1 MVKIIL
7 QSFLVT
13 ICLLNLSVKTLEWA
27 ELTEVL
33 DQAQEAST
41 AGTLALED
49 YDHFETKIVTQSIE
63 TNDKSFKEE
72 LQLILDRI
80 KYFRFGEQ
88 INLKNKLNG
97 IKDLI
102 EKVLKDPEEY
112 NNGEIKSFGAKDL
125 WENPRPFNIRLKE
138 ILDEVKKCLFEFYM
152 TPNKLWEFGSH
163 DKSAVMSGI
172 LRVLDP
178 LIKHGFLDT
187 DQTRLF
193 FNDSDILRI
202 SAYVL
207 SEDLPLNSRYFLPSI
222 EALTNVSGKEYA
234 WLSMLTE
241 PKIEFFLRHLIGFFY
256 TNYTY
261 KITHPK
267 FLPIVNFFLGDS
279 AVTDDIFISLFKI
292 IEYSEQYHRRLDH
305 EIEAKSNFVNQAL
318 TYVQKYAPTEVK
330 RIYTE
335 SNYDIFWKKKE
346 LLDIICQLMPISR
359 VYKNE
364 VEKFLRNRFGRST
377 TGKDHVDD
385 TDIYY
390 KFENLKRALKALN
403 YAEDVLRNRKEK
415 ISEDTIKKLSA
426 VDRTTLKKA
435 FDFKAAVAQLFNS
448 VKSTPAGWAK
458 DIYDWLELPNQNELL
473 NLFRGRAFL
482 LNEEIETLGNLKNQL
497 LVST

>member
-1 MVKIIL
+1 
-7 QSFLVT
+7 
-13 ICLLNLSVKTLEWA
+13 
-27 ELTEVL
+27 
-33 DQAQEAST
+33 
-41 AGTLALED
+41 
-49 YDHFETKIVTQSIE
+49 
-63 TNDKSFKEE
+63 
-72 LQLILDRI
+72 
-80 KYFRFGEQ
+80 
-88 INLKNKLNG
+88 
-97 IKDLI
+97 
-102 EKVLKDPEEY
+102 
-112 NNGEIKSFGAKDL
+112 
-125 WENPRPFNIRLKE
+125 
-138 ILDEVKKCLFEFYM
+138 M

-267 FLPIVNFFLGDS
+267 FLPI
-279 AVTDDIFISLFKI
+279 
-292 IEYSEQYHRRLDH
+292 YHRRLDH

-377 TGKDHVDD
+377 TVQ
-385 TDIYY
+385 
-390 KFENLKRALKALN
+390 
-403 YAEDVLRNRKEK
+403 V
-415 ISEDTIKKLSA
+415 
-426 VDRTTLKKA
+426 
-435 FDFKAAVAQLFNS
+435 
-448 VKSTPAGWAK
+448 
-458 DIYDWLELPNQNELL
+458 
-473 NLFRGRAFL
+473 
-482 LNEEIETLGNLKNQL
+482 
-497 LVST
+497 